1 MRVSMNDEM
10 WWEMKWEMRKEMRW
24 DKRWDERWVERCEMI
39 SEMRWEMRQEMRWEK
54 SWDGRWDLKLDEGWL
69 MAQVAISNDF
79 TSTWGVFN
87 GKCSFIMTNRWN
99 NNMIWKKHLLYALS
113 AQIWR
118 KNTKIHT
125 KTMKSSIFS
134 CSRPKMD
141 VFQIF
146 QDRFFHGI
154 LISIQEGL
162 AKTLI
167 LVPPLFASKN
177 HVSVL

>member
-1 MRVSMNDEM
+1 MS
-10 WWEMKWEMRKEMRW
+10 WEMRDDIRDEMR
-24 DKRWDERWVERCEMI
+24 DETRDEMG
-39 SEMRWEMRQEMRWEK
+39 EEMRWEK
-54 SWDGRWDLKLDEGWL
+54 RWDGRWDEKLDEGWL
-69 MAQVAISNDF
+69 MAQVAISKDF
-79 TSTWGVFN
+79 TFPPTWGVFN
-87 GKCSFIMTNRWN
+87 GKCSSIMTNRWN
-99 NNMIWKKHLLYALS
+99 NDMIWKKKHLLYTLS

-118 KNTKIHT
+118 KNAKIHP